1 MREIIEVKTA
11 PSKVNGQLILVALIA
26 AAAGGLVGAFLF
38 PTVETRFLEKRVEVP
53 VEVVKYVDRV
63 VERIVEKRV
72 EVPVEV
78 VKYVDRMVE
87 KRVEVPVEVVKYVD
101 RMVEKVVEK
110 RVEVP
115 VEKIVH
121 RPAAEDRE
129 LLDEGHRSLR
139 QGMHM
144 SQVLALV
151 GRPYFDEGNGRLHYY
166 SVSSR
171 MNLRLRFEG
180 DLLVEIVYPR

>member
-1 MREIIEVKTA
+1 
-11 PSKVNGQLILVALIA
+11 
-26 AAAGGLVGAFLF
+26 
-38 PTVETRFLEKRVEVP
+38 
-53 VEVVKYVDRV
+53 
-63 VERIVEKRV
+63 
-72 EVPVEV
+72 
-78 VKYVDRMVE
+78 
-87 KRVEVPVEVVKYVD
+87 
-101 RMVEKVVEK
+101 MVEKVVEK

>member
-11 PSKVNGQLILVALIA
+11 PSKVNGQLIMVALIA

-38 PTVETRFLEKRVEVP
+38 PATETQFVEKRVVVP

-63 VERIVEKRV
+63 VERI
-72 EVPVEV
+72 
-78 VKYVDRMVE
+78 VE

>member
-38 PTVETRFLEKRVEVP
+38 PATETQFVEKRVEVP

-63 VERIVEKRV
+63 VERI
-72 EVPVEV
+72 
-78 VKYVDRMVE
+78 VE